1 MSVVNMFAD
10 ILGDAKEKAK
20 FMILLSTIMAFFEYC
35 IEKKIEPTLEA
46 IATYIKDKTGAI
58 VGSAEITFLLN
69 IMTGNVKIFVM
80 FLLNEGSEKL
90 AESMVHNPID
100 LWKTMR
106 SGL

>member
-1 MSVVNMFAD
+1 MSIVNMFSN

-46 IATYIKDKTGAI
+46 IATYIKDKTGSS
-58 VGSAEITFLLN
+58 VGNEEITFLLN

-80 FLLNEGSEKL
+80 FLLNEGSENL

-100 LWKTMR
+100 LWKTLR

>member
-1 MSVVNMFAD
+1 MFAD

-46 IATYIKDKTGAI
+46 IATYIKDKTGAT
-58 VGSAEITFLLN
+58 VGNEEITFLLN
-69 IMTGNVKIFVM
+69 IMTGNVKVFVM

-90 AESMVHNPID
+90 AEGMVHNPLD
-100 LWKTMR
+100 LFNALR
-106 SGL
+106 GGV